1 VASFPR
7 GLADHARDAST
18 GFRRQRRHGSLGTC
32 RACRPQRL
40 ITLTRHP
47 RRRVWGPRDGNP
59 AALDRPQRFHD
70 LREGRRCG
78 GTWRENTYPGCACD
92 IASHLSSFSFEQ
104 DSGWSRTYAPQPEIL
119 RNLERV
125 AAEHRLSGRIH
136 FNTEIVR
143 LDWDDARRHWQL
155 TAADGRRFTADVVV
169 AGVGGLHGP

>member
-1 VASFPR
+1 MAIR
-7 GLADHARDAST
+7 LLST
-18 GFRRQRRHGSLGTC
+18 GRNDFTIFEKAGG
-32 RACRPQRL
+32 
-40 ITLTRHP
+40 
-47 RRRVWGPRDGNP
+47 V
-59 AALDRPQRFHD
+59 
-70 LREGRRCG
+70 G

-104 DSGWSRTYAPQPEIL
+104 DTGWSRTYAPQPEIL
-119 RNLERV
+119 RYLERV
-125 AAEHRLSGRIH
+125 AAEHRLSDRIH